1 MYMSLLNQDLP
12 MEPETIAVA
21 RNAAQVLA
29 KYFWTN
35 RAPWGVNK
43 LLNISWR
50 TAPSQNLHMEID
62 EIPELV
68 ESKTFTLTPANYMHD
83 SSINKVPITILTGF
97 LGAGKSTLL
106 NEILTRKDLNTRF
119 AVIMNEFG
127 DSKRKDI

>member
-1 MYMSLLNQDLP
+1 
-12 MEPETIAVA
+12 
-21 RNAAQVLA
+21 
-29 KYFWTN
+29 
-35 RAPWGVNK
+35 
-43 LLNISWR
+43 
-50 TAPSQNLHMEID
+50 MEID